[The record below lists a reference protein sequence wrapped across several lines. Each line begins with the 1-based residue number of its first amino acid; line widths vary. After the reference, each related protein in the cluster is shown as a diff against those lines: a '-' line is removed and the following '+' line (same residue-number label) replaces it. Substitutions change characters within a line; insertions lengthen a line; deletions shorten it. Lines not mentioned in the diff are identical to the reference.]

1 MIREKQAFRVVKSK
15 AVRLAMGSD
24 LDDPVVRLQYHRE
37 LLRMSVINKLQEMGV
52 GQGDTIL
59 VGDRELQWSG

>member
-1 MIREKQAFRVVKSK
+1 MIRENQAFRVVKSK

-24 LDDPVVRLQYHRE
+24 LNDPVVGLQYHRE
-37 LLRMSVINKLQEMGV
+37 LLRMGVINKLQEMGA
-52 GQGDTIL
+52 GPGATIL